1 MKDIKK
7 IILVLYILFSLQPVA
22 FYSQLASSETEE
34 ALTMVYSKKIFP
46 NIDFRDAVASIEI
59 WTKTLMSEINPKF
72 SFTNVFIEGID
83 RVDEQLI
90 NEDASFL
97 ILTAIEYLTNRE
109 KLKNMVPALLSSD
122 DEGTIG
128 IQYILIVHRNSKINS
143 LRDLKNKTISF
154 VDDYQ
159 NELPHLWVNVLLK
172 SEGLPLADEFFKDI
186 YIAQNANQALL
197 RTFFGQID
205 VCVVPH
211 KLLNTS
217 FVLNPQLESALAII
231 KQSEPFIAG
240 VFCANKNLS
249 DGIIRDF
256 IKSAKTAIKKDKGKQ
271 VALFF
276 RTKEIHDFQ
285 SKYLDNMKNLIEQAN
300 SFNIKLID

>member
-1 MKDIKK
+1 MKK
-7 IILVLYILFSLQPVA
+7 ITLVFYILFTLQPAA
-22 FYSQLASSETEE
+22 FYSQLASPETEE
-34 ALTMVYSKKIFP
+34 KLTLVYSKKIFP
-46 NIDFRDAVASIEI
+46 NVDFRDAAASIEI

-72 SFTNVFIEGID
+72 SFANVFIEGID
-83 RVDEQLI
+83 QADEKLI
-90 NEDASFL
+90 NENASFL

-109 KLKNMVPALLSSD
+109 KLKSMVPTLLSSD

-128 IQYILIVHRNSKINS
+128 IQYILIVNRSSNINS
-143 LRDLKNKTISF
+143 LRDLENKTISF

-159 NELPHLWVNVLLK
+159 NALPHLWLDVLLK
-172 SEGLPLADEFFKDI
+172 REGLSLADEFFKEVF
-186 YIAQNANQALL
+186 IAQSANQAIL

-205 VCVVPH
+205 ACIVPK

-217 FVLNPQLESALAII
+217 FVLNPQLEFNLII
-231 KQSEPFIAG
+231 VKESEPFIAG

-249 DGIIRDF
+249 DSVIRDF
-256 IKSAKTAIKKDKGKQ
+256 IKSAKAAIKTDKGKQ

-285 SKYLDNMKNLIEQAN
+285 ATYLDNMKNLIEQAI
-300 SFNIKLID
+300 SFNLKFID